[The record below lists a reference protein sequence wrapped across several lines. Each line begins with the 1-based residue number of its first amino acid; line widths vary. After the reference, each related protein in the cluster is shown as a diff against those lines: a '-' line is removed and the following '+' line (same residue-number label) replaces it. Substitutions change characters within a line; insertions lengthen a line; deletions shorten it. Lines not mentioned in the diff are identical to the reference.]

1 MKPKNV
7 TAPPDSCEEAKCE
20 NVWYWQE
27 AGKKKK
33 TCLQELGESQH
44 LNNSEI
50 DVVMQMSDIMF
61 EQKVTHSHN
70 LKLLLLMKH

>member
-1 MKPKNV
+1 MSLPHQ
-7 TAPPDSCEEAKCE
+7 TAARKQSVRMYGIDKR
-20 NVWYWQE
+20 QE
-27 AGKKKK
+27 RKKK

>member
-1 MKPKNV
+1 MSLPYQ
-7 TAPPDSCEEAKCE
+7 TAVRKQSVRMYERR
-20 NVWYWQE
+20 QE
-27 AGKKKK
+27 RNKK
-33 TCLQELGESQH
+33 TCLQELGESHH

-50 DVVMQMSDIMF
+50 DVVMQMSGIMF

>member
-1 MKPKNV
+1 MVLRGGRK
-7 TAPPDSCEEAKCE
+7 E
-20 NVWYWQE
+20 
-27 AGKKKK
+27 KKK
-33 TCLQELGESQH
+33 TCLQELGESHH
-44 LNNSEI
+44 LNKSEI